1 LSSNSGKGTDHG
13 WGGNSFV
20 LGGGLKGKQIFGQ
33 YPNDLSE
40 SSPLN
45 TGRGRLIPTM
55 PWELPFSVIAQWLG
69 IKDDVDLSHIFPNL
83 KSFPPETI
91 LQEYDFF
98 QHDSKDNF

>member
-1 LSSNSGKGTDHG
+1 MSSNSGRGTDHG
-13 WGGNSFV
+13 WGGHSFV

-55 PWELPFSVIAQWLG
+55 PWESPFSAITQWLG
-69 IKDDVDLSHIFPNL
+69 IKDDVELGNIFPNL
-83 KSFPPETI
+83 KSFRPETI
-91 LQEYDFF
+91 LQGDALF
-98 QHDSKDNF
+98 QND